1 MTSAKCCC
9 EDSNTDTDSYP
20 KLPNA
25 LLVRNLFSLN
35 AFLTRT
41 NAALFSGKM
50 TQPQRL
56 GCERYIVAYFILSFK
71 GMDIPLSYLA
81 YTLATVYHETGY
93 KMQPVE
99 EVGKGAGYEYG
110 KPDPDTG
117 QTYYGRGDVQV
128 TWRYNYET
136 IGAALIDLK
145 TLKKSFDL
153 LNYPDL
159 LLEPVYSSQAT
170 LIGMSRGIFTGKSYA
185 DYLDQEEPDYINARR
200 IINGVDRAETIA
212 GYAKEFER
220 ALRLGFGAPLDR
232 DTLQVGSKGTDTTE
246 LQLNLN
252 VFSDGIFGHGTQ
264 TAVIEFQQ
272 NNGLTADG
280 IVGYRTWQKVEQV
293 FY

>member
-1 MTSAKCCC
+1 MTLVKCCL
-9 EDSNTDTDSYP
+9 DNSTDTDNSNF
-20 KLPNA
+20 PNK

-99 EVGKGAGYEYG
+99 EIGKGAGYEYG

-128 TWRYNYET
+128 TWRYNYEI
-136 IGAALIDLK
+136 IGATLVDLK
-145 TLKKSFDL
+145 TFKKGVDL

-170 LIGMSRGIFTGKSYA
+170 LIGMSKGIFTGKSYS
-185 DYLDQEEPDYINARR
+185 DYLDQEKPDYINARR
-200 IINGVDRAETIA
+200 IINGVDRAEIIA
-212 GYAKEFER
+212 GYAREFER
-220 ALRLGFGAPLDR
+220 ALRLGFGAPLNR

-252 VFSDGIFGHGTQ
+252 VASDGVFGNGTQ
-264 TAVIEFQQ
+264 QAVIEFQQ
-272 NNGLTADG
+272 DNGLTADG
-280 IVGYRTWQKVEQV
+280 IVGYRTWQKVEKN

>member
-1 MTSAKCCC
+1 MTSTKCCL
-9 EDSNTDTDSYP
+9 DNSTDADNSHF
-20 KLPNA
+20 PNA

-50 TQPQRL
+50 NQLQRL
-56 GCERYIVAYFILSFK
+56 GCERYIAAYFILSFK
-71 GMDIPLSYLA
+71 GMYIPLSYLA

-99 EVGKGAGYEYG
+99 EIGKGAGYEYG
-110 KPDPDTG
+110 KPDPNTG

-145 TLKKSFDL
+145 TLKRSVDL

-170 LIGMSRGIFTGKSYA
+170 LIGMSKGIFTGKNYA

-200 IINGVDRAETIA
+200 IINGVDRAEIIA

-232 DTLQVGSKGTDTTE
+232 DTLQVGSKGVDTTE

-252 VFSDGIFGHGTQ
+252 VTSDGIFGHGTQ

-272 NNGLTADG
+272 SNGLTADG
-280 IVGYRTWQKVEQV
+280 IVGYRTWQKVERT